1 MYVQR
6 NIVARS
12 HCCSGN
18 NNAFC
23 VCVCVELHVTVK
35 YIKKLS
41 VAQQCFY
48 GKFMSLTT
56 IKTYVGLHV
65 MCPILH

>member
-12 HCCSGN
+12 HNHQCSGN
-18 NNAFC
+18 TRHS
-23 VCVCVELHVTVK
+23 VCVCVELYVTVK
-35 YIKKLS
+35 CIKILS

-48 GKFMSLTT
+48 GKIMSLTT
-56 IKTYVGLHV
+56 IKRT
-65 MCPILH
+65 